1 VPRHVVALKTLPTG
15 QPLIRR
21 GVPSDAEKLG
31 VIGPAAYSSAYSYL
45 WNNSVELAKHLD
57 TFSAAAFAELLSRSD
72 ARVWVAQIDG
82 SLVGFLSMIL
92 GSANPISLE
101 PNGAE
106 IPRIYLLPGVQRLGL
121 GRRLLAAAI
130 EQAHGE
136 SLTHIWLDVMASA
149 DWARRAYLKWGF
161 SELGS
166 RFFNRPVKA
175 GQNDMVVLVK
185 RFSCN

>member
-1 VPRHVVALKTLPTG
+1 MPRQISALETLPKG

-21 GVPSDAEKLG
+21 ALPSDAEKLG
-31 VIGPAAYSSAYSYL
+31 AIGPAAYSSAYSYL
-45 WNNSVELAKHLD
+45 WDNSVALPKQLD
-57 TFSAAAFAELLSRSD
+57 TFSAAAFAELLSRTD

-82 SLVGFLSMIL
+82 SLVGFLSMIV
-92 GSANPISLE
+92 GSPNPISLE
-101 PNGAE
+101 ANGAE
-106 IPRIYLLPGVQRLGL
+106 IPRLYLLPGAQRLGL
-121 GRRLLAAAI
+121 GRQLLAAAM
-130 EQAHGE
+130 EQAHDE

-175 GQNDMVVLVK
+175 GQNDMVVLIK